1 MNSPHQQTPIRNNG
15 LHLVYVRR
23 KPESEH
29 HKNTICN
36 NKSKHLPITL
46 SEQDDNN
53 QQQEQSPMKDSP
65 INIPETSSALPSV
78 TDITSNSHQLDYTK
92 KLSVQNWEERYLL
105 LQNFLKAVDQSTQDD
120 YLQMLRS
127 LSSVDLSR
135 LAVELE
141 RRTIRL
147 SMEEAKEVRRAKIFD
162 AQWISDSN
170 K

>member
-53 QQQEQSPMKDSP
+53 QQQEQEQEQEQKEQSPMKDSP
-65 INIPETSSALPSV
+65 IHIPETSSALPSV
-78 TDITSNSHQLDYTK
+78 TNITSNSHQLDYTK
-92 KLSVQNWEERYLL
+92 KMSVQNWEERYLL

-120 YLQMLRS
+120 YLQSMCLNAFSNFYIFMFAKFNPS
-127 LSSVDLSR
+127 LSDSVNL
-135 LAVELE
+135 
-141 RRTIRL
+141 I
-147 SMEEAKEVRRAKIFD
+147 
-162 AQWISDSN
+162 W
-170 K
+170 